1 MKRLKSY
8 VKVCSVEIVMLYWC
22 IEYYYIGSQ
31 LHQSRSATYRPQ
43 FVSCLR
49 QCRINNSSKCSNCC
63 IPRAFGGPAVLVL
76 NLFFITCNIRM

>member
-43 FVSCLR
+43 FVSCL
-49 QCRINNSSKCSNCC
+49 
-63 IPRAFGGPAVLVL
+63 
-76 NLFFITCNIRM
+76 